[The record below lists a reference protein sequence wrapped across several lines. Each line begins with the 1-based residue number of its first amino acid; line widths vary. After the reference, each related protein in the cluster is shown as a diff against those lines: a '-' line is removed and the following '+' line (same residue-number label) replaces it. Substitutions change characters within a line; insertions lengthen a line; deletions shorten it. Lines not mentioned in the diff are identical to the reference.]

1 MSEFEKKLET
11 STSFWATFT
20 SSIAEIRVAVGTLTP
35 DVAEDLE
42 TIQKLKIRLS
52 NLQSCKS
59 SIPLLSR
66 TLTTLLEDPVEYIS
80 NKQ

>member
-1 MSEFEKKLET
+1 MSESDKKLET
-11 STSFWATFT
+11 STSFWTTFT

-52 NLQSCKS
+52 NLQSCKFPILYYS
-59 SIPLLSR
+59 RALLLRFSV
-66 TLTTLLEDPVEYIS
+66 T
-80 NKQ
+80 NQ